1 MKRSL
6 FLIVLLAVAT
16 LAGAQE
22 KTLTCNLT
30 IGFGG
35 GAPPAPSRLKLVLD
49 ESAGS
54 AKLESDIWSAH
65 TEVDG
70 TLMTWTTFDFF
81 ANEFSMTLDRKTGVL
96 LREEV
101 GQGSTTWKCR

>member
-1 MKRSL
+1 M
-6 FLIVLLAVAT
+6 VALLAVAT
-16 LAGAQE
+16 LAGAQD

-35 GAPPAPSRLKLVLD
+35 GAPPASSQLRLALD
-49 ESAGS
+49 ESAGL
-54 AKLESDIWSAH
+54 AKFETDIWSAH

-70 TLMTWTTFDFF
+70 TLTTWTTFDFF

-96 LREEV
+96 VREEI